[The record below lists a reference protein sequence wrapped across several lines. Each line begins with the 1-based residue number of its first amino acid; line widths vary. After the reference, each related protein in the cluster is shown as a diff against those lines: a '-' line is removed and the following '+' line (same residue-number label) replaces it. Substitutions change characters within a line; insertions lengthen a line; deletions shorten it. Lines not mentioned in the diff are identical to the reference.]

1 MKVLWAFQL
10 KVMISLSYL
19 MYEMLYRDCVLFVEL
34 REQVDLESQQ
44 LENRQP
50 INMDLGAGSVMPPSA
65 EPTGA
70 VALPLAAAGSSGQQ
84 PSEYQSLLGNIE
96 IPEGVDPS
104 FLAALPEDMRQ
115 EVIAEQLRLQ
125 RLRQRARAQ
134 TTDTTTQVYNT
145 LNQLIF
151 KNLCNSIYS
160 FHSRPFWK

>member
-1 MKVLWAFQL
+1 
-10 KVMISLSYL
+10 
-19 MYEMLYRDCVLFVEL
+19 
-34 REQVDLESQQ
+34 
-44 LENRQP
+44 
-50 INMDLGAGSVMPPSA
+50 MPPSA

-84 PSEYQSLLGNIE
+84 PSEYQTLLGNIE

>member
-1 MKVLWAFQL
+1 
-10 KVMISLSYL
+10 
-19 MYEMLYRDCVLFVEL
+19 
-34 REQVDLESQQ
+34 
-44 LENRQP
+44 
-50 INMDLGAGSVMPPSA
+50 MDLGAGSVMPSSA

-70 VALPLAAAGSSGQQ
+70 VALPLASAGSSGQQ

-125 RLRQRARAQ
+125 RLRQCARAQ

-145 LNQLIF
+145 LNQPIF
-151 KNLCNSIYS
+151 KTCVIQSTLFTAGRFGSECRVLGGSS
-160 FHSRPFWK
+160 TKHSGRGACPTASRTAAHCCSC